1 MLRDMGY
8 LSPIQEAGMRIS
20 VPFSY
25 DVKAVPFRH
34 KLESN
39 LKMLEHVWVDV
50 PEVRASD
57 VESVITVSDAE
68 GNEIERVFGYGG
80 MFWVKDARGVGDPE
94 FLPQHLIASGQKVP
108 KQSNDRFS
116 KEDSVKNAVT
126 QLGQIGMLRM
136 RTAGLEDYYFR
147 QFLYNGPEGKAFV
160 EKTVESE
167 AAKKVSA
174 SNRDQRMARA
184 GRLASEHAITVD
196 GVLYHRVAEPSM
208 STGKYWPH
216 KVEWKFGC
224 GDFLTEAGL
233 RDAGYPVSAKDYER
247 IPDWFEREST
257 SKLEFR
263 FDVLDET
270 YFRLKTDRMAL
281 VASAQRVVSN
291 GLANTRSTPF
301 ILSWCAMRDHL
312 QAMWTGTDGVLT
324 KEEFLNLDIG
334 EFERL
339 AELLEHTGSF
349 GVDLDLQGLRMW
361 DSRAVALKFD
371 PPGMAL

>member
-1 MLRDMGY
+1 
-8 LSPIQEAGMRIS
+8 MRIS

-39 LKMLEHVWVDV
+39 LKMLEYVWVDV
-50 PEVRASD
+50 PEVRACD
-57 VESVITVSDAE
+57 VEPVMTVSDAD
-68 GNEIERVFGYGG
+68 GNEIERVFGYAG
-80 MFWVKDARGVGDPE
+80 MFWVKDARGFDDQA
-94 FLPQHLIASGQKVP
+94 FLPQHLLAAGQKVP
-108 KQSNDRFS
+108 KPSNDRYS
-116 KEDSVKNAVT
+116 KEDPVKTAVT

-147 QFLYNGPEGKAFV
+147 QFLYNGQEGKEFF

-167 AAKKVSA
+167 GAKKVSA

-184 GRLASEHAITVD
+184 GRLASEHAIAVD
-196 GVLYHRVAEPSM
+196 GVLYHRVAEPTI

-216 KVEWKFGC
+216 TVEWKFGC
-224 GDFLTEAGL
+224 GDFITEAGL

-247 IPDWFEREST
+247 IPDWFEREAM
-257 SKLEFR
+257 SKLAFR
-263 FDVLDET
+263 FDVFDET
-270 YFRLKTDRMAL
+270 CFQLKTDRMAL
-281 VASAQRVVSN
+281 VASAQRVVSA
-291 GLANTRSTPF
+291 GLSNTRSTPF
-301 ILSWCAMRDHL
+301 IQSWCALRDHL
-312 QAMWTGTDGVLT
+312 QAMWTGPDGAISR
-324 KEEFLNLDIG
+324 EEFLSLDIG

-349 GVDLDLQGLRMW
+349 GVDLDLQGLKMW

-371 PPGMAL
+371 PPGMAP

>member
-1 MLRDMGY
+1 
-8 LSPIQEAGMRIS
+8 MRIS

-25 DVKAVPFRH
+25 DVKAVPFRN

-39 LKMLEHVWVDV
+39 LKMLEHVWVEV
-50 PEVRASD
+50 PAVRACD
-57 VESVITVSDAE
+57 LEPVMTVSDAE
-68 GNEIERVFGYGG
+68 NSEIERIFGYRG
-80 MFWVKDARGVGDPE
+80 MFWVKDARGDGDHE

-108 KQSNDRFS
+108 QKSNDRHS
-116 KEDSVKNAVT
+116 KDDPVKKAVT

-147 QFLYNGPEGKAFV
+147 QFLHNGMEGKEFV

-167 AAKKVSA
+167 GAKKVSA

-184 GRLASEHAITVD
+184 ARLALEHAIAVD
-196 GVLYHRVAEPSM
+196 GVLYHRVAEPTM
-208 STGKYWPH
+208 ATGKYWPH

-233 RDAGYPVSAKDYER
+233 RDTGYPISAKDCDR
-247 IPDWFEREST
+247 IPDWFEREAT
-257 SKLEFR
+257 SKLDFR

-270 YFRLKTDRMAL
+270 FFRLKTDRMAL
-281 VASAQRVVSN
+281 VASAQRVVS
-291 GLANTRSTPF
+291 GALSNTSSTPF
-301 ILSWCAMRDHL
+301 ILSWCALRDHL
-312 QAMWTGTDGVLT
+312 LAMWSGPDGVIS

-349 GVDLDLQGLRMW
+349 GVDLDLQGLKMW

-371 PPGMAL
+371 PPGMVP